1 MHRYALDQPS
11 SPARATRGAASR
23 PPDQRRSVAPIELE
37 SWLRERVEGLGEAW
51 SEELSSRALGNGGS
65 MEGVLD
71 RFVRTLVDFLPW
83 LLGPYRDQVQP
94 LWVRASELFG
104 AMAAKRGLAAGEAIE
119 EFQVLREL
127 VIRDLYRDPPLAGRV
142 PLSLRDI
149 LRLNRAIDRGIT
161 HASVGHTDAMFF
173 QFFEAE
179 GQPLALAPAEVA
191 REVDAQLA
199 VILDEMAVIVE
210 CASATSG
217 NHKPA

>member
-1 MHRYALDQPS
+1 MHRSSLDQPS
-11 SPARATRGAASR
+11 SPARASQGPRSR
-23 PPDQRRSVAPIELE
+23 PTGTPSLHPIELE
-37 SWLRERVEGLGEAW
+37 SWLRERSERFGEAW
-51 SEELSSRALGNGGS
+51 SEELHSRGLGNGTR
-65 MEGVLD
+65 MNAVVD
-71 RFVRTLVDFLPW
+71 RFVRTLVGFLPW
-83 LLGPYRDQVQP
+83 LLGPYRDQVKP

-104 AMAAKRGLAAGEAIE
+104 TMAAKRGLAAGEVIE

-173 QFFEAE
+173 QFFEPEGKIRTLSAE
-179 GQPLALAPAEVA
+179 EVA

-199 VILDEMAVIVE
+199 VILDEMRVIAE
-210 CASATSG
+210 CARSSAASHG
-217 NHKPA
+217 RI

>member
-1 MHRYALDQPS
+1 MHRYSLDQPS
-11 SPARATRGAASR
+11 SPARAAQPAVSR
-23 PPDQRRSVAPIELE
+23 APGTRRSVAPIELE
-37 SWLRERVEGLGEAW
+37 SWLRERAERLGEAW
-51 SEELSSRALGNGGS
+51 SEELRSRALGNGS
-65 MEGVLD
+65 LMEGVVH

-83 LLGPYRDQVQP
+83 LLGPYRDQVRP

-104 AMAAKRGLAAGEAIE
+104 TMAAKRGLAAGEVIE
-119 EFQVLREL
+119 EFQYLREL

-173 QFFEAE
+173 QFFEGG
-179 GQPLALAPAEVA
+179 GQPQALASEEVV

-199 VILDEMAVIVE
+199 VILDEMGVIAE
-210 CASATSG
+210 CASASSD
-217 NHKPA
+217 NHKSA